1 MLKVLLAKKDFDIL
15 IVKMANEIETENLPE
30 VISSLSDRIIAIRD
44 SL

>member
-1 MLKVLLAKKDFDIL
+1 MFKGLLIEIIADTL
-15 IVKMANEIETENLPE
+15 IIDMTNEIETENLPE

>member
-1 MLKVLLAKKDFDIL
+1 MLKVLLAKKDFVIL
-15 IVKMANEIETENLPE
+15 IVEMANEIETENLPE

>member
-1 MLKVLLAKKDFDIL
+1 MLEVLLVKKGFDIL
-15 IVKMANEIETENLPE
+15 IIEMSNEIETENLPE